1 MAKKNDTLALLLSL
15 GITTGIIGAG
25 IWLYHKL
32 QLTQP
37 NPSLIP
43 SELSNRLSDGNRELI
58 STVTNADKKLGIEA
72 LATGNNID
80 AISYLQKSLQSQPN
94 NPETAVYLN
103 NAKIGKKF
111 VSLTVSIPIG
121 KDINASQEL
130 LRGVAQAQTEIN
142 RQGGINGVPLKILI
156 ANDDDDT
163 AIAKQLG
170 QELVSRSEILGVIG
184 HFGSNTTVEVAKEV
198 YQPQGLPMISPTSTS
213 VELSELGNYI
223 FRTVPSDLFA
233 GNALAN
239 YMLKGLKKQ
248 KVAIFYNSQSNYS
261 KSLKTVFS
269 TALLGNGGEIVT
281 EFDFSASNF
290 SATEAV
296 KQAKSLGAEV
306 LMIAMNTAVLD
317 KALLVI
323 QANQGQ
329 LALLGGDSAYK
340 PQILQ
345 DGGKNAVGMVVAIP
359 WHVLAHSNSPFV
371 KGAAQLW
378 KTSNVNWRTAMAYDA
393 VMAFAKAIKE
403 KPTRQGIQQALSN
416 PSFSA
421 NGASST
427 IRFLPSGDRNQPVQL
442 VMIKSGKISGYGY
455 DYVPIANP

>member
-1 MAKKNDTLALLLSL
+1 MAKKNDTLTLLLSL
-15 GITTGIIGAG
+15 GITTGIIGTG
-25 IWLYHKL
+25 IWLFSPKPPSPSISL
-32 QLTQP
+32 NKFEL
-37 NPSLIP
+37 NP
-43 SELSNRLSDGNRELI
+43 RLSDGNVELI
-58 STVTNADKKLGIEA
+58 STVTNTDKQSGIKA
-72 LATGNNID
+72 LVTKDNID
-80 AISYLQKSLQSQPN
+80 AINYFQKSLKRQPN
-94 NPETAVYLN
+94 DPETVIYLN
-103 NAKIGKKF
+103 NAKIGRNF
-111 VSLTVSIPIG
+111 VSIVVSVPIG

-130 LRGVAQAQTEIN
+130 LRGAAQAQTEIN
-142 RQGGINGVPLKILI
+142 RQDGINGVPLKIFI
-156 ANDDDDT
+156 ANDDDDP

-170 QELVSRSEILGVIG
+170 QELVNKPEILGVIG
-184 HFGSNTTVEVAKEV
+184 HFGSNTTIEVAKEV

-239 YMLKGLKKQ
+239 YVLKGFKKQ
-248 KVAIFYNSQSNYS
+248 KVAIFYNSQSTYS

-269 TALLGNGGEIVT
+269 TALLSSGGEVIT
-281 EFDFSASNF
+281 EIDFSASNF
-290 SATEAV
+290 SAAEAV

-329 LALLGGDSAYK
+329 LPLLGGDSAYK

-359 WHVLAHSNSPFV
+359 WHVLAHSNSSFV
-371 KGAAQLW
+371 QGATQIW
-378 KTSNVNWRTAMAYDA
+378 KTSNINWRTATAYDA

-403 KPTRQGIQQALSN
+403 KPTRPGIQQALAN
-416 PSFSA
+416 PSFST
-421 NGASST
+421 NGASSS

-442 VMIKSGKISGYGY
+442 VMIKPGKRSGYGY